1 MKPFETTGETAKR
14 HFTIALLVVAFVLS
28 ALLTFIIITYNN

>member
-1 MKPFETTGETAKR
+1 MNPFETTEQTAKR
-14 HFTIALLVVAFVLS
+14 HFTIALFVVAFVLS